1 MEILSNSPDCPWYC
15 YHFAI
20 RVHLV
25 LRNEL
30 RIMRVVSRKEL
41 GIIKPAQDK
50 TQPLRGRFARKD
62 KRNYFCEKE
71 MRIKVL
77 KPSPNLGLS
86 KKEYVYLS
94 L

>member
-1 MEILSNSPDCPWYC
+1 
-15 YHFAI
+15 
-20 RVHLV
+20 
-25 LRNEL
+25 
-30 RIMRVVSRKEL
+30 MRVE
-41 GIIKPAQDK
+41 PAQDK

-71 MRIKVL
+71 IRIKVL